1 MGIAERRTRHK
12 ASLRNE
18 ILEAARAL
26 FVEEGYDAV
35 SMRKVAQR
43 IEYSPTTI
51 YLHFKDKGE
60 LFQAI
65 CEEMFAKLSRK
76 LEESAKKRAADPSPD
91 PIEALREGLQ
101 IYAKF
106 ALKNPE
112 HYTVTFMLPRNQV
125 VPFDGSTGQQAFD
138 FLRSG
143 VTACVETGAFSDDVD
158 IEAASQSLWA
168 AVHGVVALLIAKC
181 DRFPFIKA
189 ERLVDETIDTMIR
202 GLRRI

>member
-1 MGIAERRTRHK
+1 MGIVERRTRHK
-12 ASLRNE
+12 ENLRNE

-65 CEEMFAKLSRK
+65 CEEMFAKLGRK
-76 LEESAKKRAADPSPD
+76 LEERAKKRAADPNPD

-125 VPFDGSTGQQAFD
+125 VAFDGSTGQQAFD
-138 FLRSG
+138 YLRHG
-143 VTACVETGAFSDDVD
+143 VTACVEAGVFSDDVD
-158 IEAASQSLWA
+158 IEAAAQSLWA

>member
-18 ILEAARAL
+18 ILDAARAL
-26 FVEEGYDAV
+26 FVEEGYDSV

-51 YLHFKDKGE
+51 YLYFKDKGE

-76 LEESAKKRAADPSPD
+76 LEEQAKKRAAEANPD
-91 PIEALREGLQ
+91 PVEALREGLQ

-125 VPFDGSTGQQAFD
+125 APFDGSMGQQTFQ
-138 FLRSG
+138 FLRG
-143 VTACVETGAFSDDVD
+143 AVTACVEAGVFRDVD
-158 IEAASQSLWA
+158 IEAVSQSLWA

-181 DRFPFIKA
+181 DNFPFIKP

-202 GLRRI
+202 GLRRQ

>member
-18 ILEAARAL
+18 ILDAARAL

-65 CEEMFAKLSRK
+65 CEEMFGRLSRK
-76 LEESAKKRAADPSPD
+76 LEEQAKKRAAEPNPD
-91 PIEALREGLQ
+91 PIEGVREGLQ

-106 ALKNPE
+106 ALKHPE
-112 HYTVTFMLPRNQV
+112 HYTVTFMLPRKQF
-125 VPFDGSTGQQAFD
+125 VPFDGSTGQQTFQY
-138 FLRSG
+138 LRSA
-143 VTACVETGAFSDDVD
+143 VTTCVESGAFRPVD
-158 IEAASQSLWA
+158 IEAAAQSLWA
-168 AVHGVVALLIAKC
+168 AVHGVVSLLIAKC
-181 DRFPFIKA
+181 DGFPFIKA
-189 ERLVDETIDTMIR
+189 DRLVDETIDTMIR
-202 GLRRI
+202 GLRRQ

>member
-18 ILEAARAL
+18 ILDAARAL

-51 YLHFKDKGE
+51 YLYFKDKGE

-76 LEESAKKRAADPSPD
+76 LEEQAKKRAADPVAD
-91 PIEALREGLQ
+91 PVEALREGLRV
-101 IYAKF
+101 YAKF
-106 ALKNPE
+106 ALKHPE
-112 HYTVTFMLPRNQV
+112 HYTVTFMLPRSHV
-125 VPFDGSTGQQAFD
+125 VPFEGSQGQQTFQ
-138 FLRSG
+138 FLRG
-143 VTACVETGAFSDDVD
+143 AVTSCVEAGAFRQVD
-158 IEAASQSLWA
+158 IEVAAQSLWA
-168 AVHGVVALLIAKC
+168 AVHGVVALFIAKC
-181 DRFPFIKA
+181 DRFPFVKVD
-189 ERLVDETIDTMIR
+189 RLVDDTIDTMIR
-202 GLRRI
+202 GLRRE

>member
-18 ILEAARAL
+18 ILDAARAL

-76 LEESAKKRAADPSPD
+76 LEEQAKKRAADPTPD
-91 PIEALREGLQ
+91 PIAGLREGLQ

-138 FLRSG
+138 YLRGG
-143 VTACVETGAFSDDVD
+143 VAGCVEAGAFRDVD
-158 IEAASQSLWA
+158 IETAAQSLWA

-202 GLRRI
+202 GLRRQ

>member
-18 ILEAARAL
+18 ILDAARAL

-51 YLHFKDKGE
+51 YLYFKDKGE

-76 LEESAKKRAADPSPD
+76 LEEQAKKRAADPIAGSD
-91 PIEALREGLQ
+91 RGAARRAADLREIRAEEPGALHRHVHAAAQPGRAVRGL
-101 IYAKF
+101 
-106 ALKNPE
+106 
-112 HYTVTFMLPRNQV
+112 
-125 VPFDGSTGQQAFD
+125 DGAADLSITCGAASPPAWK
-138 FLRSG
+138 RACSG
-143 VTACVETGAFSDDVD
+143 RVDV
-158 IEAASQSLWA
+158 EAAAQSLWA

-189 ERLVDETIDTMIR
+189 DRLVDETIDTMIR
-202 GLRRI
+202 GLRRQ

>member
-1 MGIAERRTRHK
+1 MGTAERRTRHK
-12 ASLRNE
+12 ESLRNE

-76 LEESAKKRAADPSPD
+76 LEEQAKKRAADAKPD
-91 PIEALREGLQ
+91 PIGALREGLQ

-112 HYTVTFMLPRNQV
+112 HYIVTFMLPRNNV
-125 VPFDGSTGQQAFD
+125 IPFQDTAGQEAFAY
-138 FLRSG
+138 LRGG
-143 VTACVETGAFSDDVD
+143 VTACVEAGVFRKDVD
-158 IEAASQSLWA
+158 IEAAAQALWA
-168 AVHGVVALLIAKC
+168 ATHGVVALLIAKC

-202 GLRRI
+202 GLRR

>member
-18 ILEAARAL
+18 ILEAARTL

-76 LEESAKKRAADPSPD
+76 LEAQAKKRAADPTPD
-91 PIEALREGLQ
+91 PIAALREGLQ

-125 VPFDGSTGQQAFD
+125 APFDGSTGQQAFQ
-138 FLRSG
+138 FLRNG
-143 VTACVETGAFSDDVD
+143 VTGCVDAGVFRQDVD

-202 GLRRI
+202 GLRRQ

>member
-12 ASLRNE
+12 ESLRNE

-65 CEEMFAKLSRK
+65 CEEMFAKLSHK
-76 LEESAKKRAADPSPD
+76 LEEQAKKRAADATPD
-91 PIEALREGLQ
+91 PIAALREGLQ

-125 VPFDGSTGQQAFD
+125 VPFDGSMGQQTFQY
-138 FLRSG
+138 LRGG
-143 VTACVETGAFSDDVD
+143 VTACVEAGVFRKDVD
-158 IEAASQSLWA
+158 VEAASQSLWA

-202 GLRRI
+202 GLRRQ

>member
-18 ILEAARAL
+18 ILDAARAL

-51 YLHFKDKGE
+51 YLYFKDKGE

-65 CEEMFAKLSRK
+65 CEEMFVKLSRK
-76 LEESAKKRAADPSPD
+76 LEEQAKKRAAAPNPD
-91 PIEALREGLQ
+91 PIEGLREGLQ

-112 HYTVTFMLPRNQV
+112 HYTVTFMLPRNQF
-125 VPFDGSTGQQAFD
+125 VPFDGSTGQQTFQY
-138 FLRSG
+138 LRG
-143 VTACVETGAFSDDVD
+143 AVTACVQAGAFRDVD
-158 IEAASQSLWA
+158 IEAAAQSLWA

-181 DRFPFIKA
+181 DGFPLIKA

-202 GLRRI
+202 GLRRQ

>member
-12 ASLRNE
+12 ESLRNE

-76 LEESAKKRAADPSPD
+76 LEEQAKKRAADPNPD
-91 PIEALREGLQ
+91 PIAALREGLQ

-125 VPFDGSTGQQAFD
+125 VPFDGSTGQQAF
-138 FLRSG
+138 R
-143 VTACVETGAFSDDVD
+143 
-158 IEAASQSLWA
+158 
-168 AVHGVVALLIAKC
+168 LL
-181 DRFPFIKA
+181 A
-189 ERLVDETIDTMIR
+189 ERR
-202 GLRRI
+202 HGLRGSGRVPPTSTSKPRPSRCGPPCTAWSRCSSPSATASRSSRPSAWSTKPSTP

>member
-18 ILEAARAL
+18 ILDAARAL

-76 LEESAKKRAADPSPD
+76 LEEQAKKRAAEPNPD
-91 PIEALREGLQ
+91 PIDALREGLR

-112 HYTVTFMLPRNQV
+112 HYTVTFMLPRNQI
-125 VPFDGSTGQQAFD
+125 VPFDGSMGQQTFQY
-138 FLRSG
+138 LRAG
-143 VTACVETGAFSDDVD
+143 VTACVETGAFSADVD

-181 DRFPFIKA
+181 DRLSLIH
-189 ERLVDETIDTMIR
+189 I
-202 GLRRI
+202 

>member
-1 MGIAERRTRHK
+1 MGIVERRIRHK

-18 ILEAARAL
+18 ILDAARTL

-35 SMRKVAQR
+35 SMRRVAQR

-51 YLHFKDKGE
+51 YLYFRDKGE

-76 LEESAKKRAADPSPD
+76 PEEQAKKRAADPTPD
-91 PIEALREGLQ
+91 PIAALRERLQ
-101 IYAKF
+101 TYAKF

-112 HYTVTFMLPRNQV
+112 HYTVTFMLPRKQF
-125 VPFDGSTGQQAFD
+125 VPFDGSTGQQTLE
-138 FLRSG
+138 FLRAA
-143 VTACVETGAFSDDVD
+143 VTACVESGAFRQVD
-158 IEAASQSLWA
+158 TEAAAQSLWA

-181 DRFPFIKA
+181 DGFPFIKA
-189 ERLVDETIDTMIR
+189 DRLVDETIDTMIR
-202 GLRRI
+202 GLRRQ

>member
-18 ILEAARAL
+18 ILDAARAL
-26 FVEEGYDAV
+26 FVEEGYEGV

-65 CEEMFAKLSRK
+65 CDEMFAKLSRK
-76 LEESAKKRAADPSPD
+76 LEAQAKKAANERADPVES
-91 PIEALREGLQ
+91 LREGLRT
-101 IYAKF
+101 YAMF

-112 HYTVTFMLPRNQV
+112 HYTVTFMLPRGHV

-138 FLRSG
+138 FLRGG
-143 VTACVETGAFSDDVD
+143 VTACVESGAFRPID
-158 IEAASQSLWA
+158 IEVTAQSLWA
-168 AVHGVVALLIAKC
+168 AVHGVVALFIAKC
-181 DRFPFIKA
+181 DRFPFVKVD
-189 ERLVDETIDTMIR
+189 RLVDETIDTMIR
-202 GLRRI
+202 GLRRQ

>member
-12 ASLRNE
+12 ESLRNE

-76 LEESAKKRAADPSPD
+76 LEEQAKKRAAEPNPD
-91 PIEALREGLQ
+91 PAAGLREGLR

-112 HYTVTFMLPRNQV
+112 HYTVTFMLPRNNV
-125 VPFDGSTGQQAFD
+125 VPFEDTAGQEAFGY
-138 FLRSG
+138 LRGG
-143 VTACVETGAFSDDVD
+143 VTGCVEAGVFPKDLD

-202 GLRRI
+202 GLRRQ